1 MFGMPQQTPF
11 DLRFTLFR
19 IPVSVGPFFWLV
31 ALIFCSDKD
40 GKRVAIGVFAFFLAI
55 LVHELGHALVIRY
68 IFGASPWV
76 VLHGFGGLTFHQS
89 PYYYRTPRYAG
100 RILISFA
107 GPMAGFLLSF
117 LCYFLLRQFAE
128 NLGDYLGFL
137 LFLLYNVG
145 IFWGVINLLPVYPLD
160 GGQICREICQW
171 ISPRRGVRVS
181 LYISAVTG
189 IASAVL
195 SLMLFKGSIFLPLF
209 FGLLGY
215 QSIQMLQTR
224 RY

>member
-1 MFGMPQQTPF
+1 MPQQTPF
-11 DLRFTLFR
+11 DIRFTLFR
-19 IPVSVGPFFWLV
+19 IPISVGPFFWLV
-31 ALIFCSDKD
+31 ALIFCSDFRD
-40 GKRVAIGVFAFFLAI
+40 GKLIAIGVFAFFLAI

-76 VLHGFGGLTFHQS
+76 VLHGFGGLTFHQP

-117 LCYFLLRQFAE
+117 LCYFLAGHFGE
-128 NLGDYLGFL
+128 ETLGKYLYFLLGFL
-137 LFLLYNVG
+137 YIIG

-171 ISPRRGVRVS
+171 IGPRRGVRVS

-189 IASAVL
+189 IIAA
-195 SLMLFKGSIFLPLF
+195 MLGFLLFRSFFLPLL
-209 FGLLGY
+209 FGLLAY
-215 QSIQMLQTR
+215 QSIQMLQMR

>member
-11 DLRFTLFR
+11 DIRFSLFR
-19 IPVSVGPFFWLV
+19 IPVSVGPFFWLI
-31 ALIFCSDKD
+31 ALIICSNFRD
-40 GKRVAIGVFAFFLAI
+40 GKMVAIGMFAVFLAI

-76 VLHGFGGLTFHQS
+76 MLHGFGGLTFHQP
-89 PYYYRTPRYAG
+89 PYYYRTPRHAG
-100 RILISFA
+100 RILISLA

-117 LCYFLLRQFAE
+117 LCLFLVYRFGEEKLGTYLNFLL
-128 NLGDYLGFL
+128 NVLGFI
-137 LFLLYNVG
+137 G
-145 IFWGVINLLPVYPLD
+145 IVWGVINLLPVYPLD

-171 ISPRRGVRVS
+171 IAPKRGVRVS

-189 IASAVL
+189 IVAA
-195 SLMLFKGSIFLPLF
+195 MLGLWTRNVFLILF
-209 FGLLGY
+209 FGLFAY
-215 QSIQMLQTR
+215 QSIQMLQMR